1 MTDKFIAEMHKGHEL
16 NMLSKTEDM
25 LAAHEDVIDLSI
37 GEPDMTTPEPIIE
50 ASYRDSLAGHTHYTA
65 FRGDPE
71 LRAQIAKHYKED
83 YDIQVEDEE
92 ILVVTSANM
101 GMFVALFTCLNPGDE
116 VLIPD
121 PCFPVYEG
129 QARFCGAK
137 VVPVATY
144 EEEHFRFNPQRAEEY
159 VTDKTKALII
169 NTPCNPT
176 GACMNIDDM
185 KAIADFAKKYDLLVI
200 SDDIY
205 TSMSFQEPFVPIISL
220 PGMKERTIVIN
231 SVSKNFIMTGYR
243 LGWMIAPPHLTD
255 AMRKTND
262 YMVFTAPDPSQRAA
276 LYALEHRNEV
286 MPDIMNEF
294 KERVFLMADRINSIK
309 HLSVLPPMGTFY
321 LFMNIKETGLTSE
334 EFVYKVLADAHVF
347 FLAGTAFGAAGEGY
361 VRIAC
366 TRDKKQLMEAMDR
379 IEKLNL

>member
-37 GEPDMTTPEPIIE
+37 GEPDMTTPTPIIE

-71 LRAQIAKHYKED
+71 LRAQIAKHYEED
-83 YDIQVEDEE
+83 YNIRVEDEE

-137 VVPVATY
+137 VVPVATC

-220 PGMKERTIVIN
+220 PGHEGTDNRHQQCLQELHYDRLSFRLDDCASSFDRCNAENQRLYGFYRTGSISAGSFVRI
-231 SVSKNFIMTGYR
+231 G
-243 LGWMIAPPHLTD
+243 APQRSD
-255 AMRKTND
+255 AGN
-262 YMVFTAPDPSQRAA
+262 
-276 LYALEHRNEV
+276 H
-286 MPDIMNEF
+286 
-294 KERVFLMADRINSIK
+294 ERVQRKSIFDGRKNQFDQESVCTSADGNV
-309 HLSVLPPMGTFY
+309 LSVY
-321 LFMNIKETGLTSE
+321 E
-334 EFVYKVLADAHVF
+334 Y
-347 FLAGTAFGAAGEGY
+347 
-361 VRIAC
+361 
-366 TRDKKQLMEAMDR
+366 
-379 IEKLNL
+379 